1 MSYIL
6 VRESLIETCSDPQV
20 IEVQTVEGFILYIRF
35 KDGYLTC
42 QEKWSGNYLAA
53 GTPYLE
59 RNDKKLTFERIE
71 FYLEMYSKFKLQF
84 R

>member
-1 MSYIL
+1 MNYIL
-6 VRESLIETCSDPQV
+6 VRETLVETCNDPQV
-20 IEVQTVEGFILYIRF
+20 VEVQTVEGFVLYIRF

-42 QEKWSGNYLAA
+42 QEKWSGNYLCA
-53 GTPYLE
+53 GSPFLE
-59 RNDKKLTFERIE
+59 RDDTKLTFERIE